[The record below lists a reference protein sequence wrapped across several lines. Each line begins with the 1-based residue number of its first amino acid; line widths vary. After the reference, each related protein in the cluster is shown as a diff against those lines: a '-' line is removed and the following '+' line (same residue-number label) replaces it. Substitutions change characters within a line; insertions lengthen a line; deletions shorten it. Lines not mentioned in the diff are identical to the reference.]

1 MTMLRIGRRAAH
13 ELEHRSIIVVD
24 IAGSGRWHNQ
34 ALLRARDV
42 LTTAVHSGLAA
53 AGITRVAIEHT
64 GDGMILLIPARV
76 SKIDLLDPVLPAVA
90 EHIREYNAAV
100 TPPLRIQLRVAVHA
114 GEVHRDPH
122 GWVGTDLI
130 TTCRLVNGQPLYQE
144 LRRPAG
150 PDMVVVVS
158 DLIYQAVVRH
168 HYRGIDPAE
177 YTPTHIQVKETD
189 TLAWLHTPHRGRAE
203 PDPAPGPDPVPAGA
217 GNGHAGGAST
227 TTEL

>member
-1 MTMLRIGRRAAH
+1 MTMLRIGRRTAH
-13 ELEHRSIIVVD
+13 GLEHRSIIVVD

-42 LTTAVHSGLAA
+42 LTAAIHSGLDT
-53 AGITRVAIEHT
+53 AGIARAAIEHT

-76 SKIDLLDPVLPAVA
+76 SKVDLLDPVIPTIA
-90 EHIREYNAAV
+90 EHIRVYNTTVAA
-100 TPPLRIQLRVAVHA
+100 PLRIQLRIAVHA

-130 TTCRLVNGQPLYQE
+130 TTCRLVDGEPLYQE
-144 LRRPAG
+144 LRRPAQ
-150 PDMVVVVS
+150 PDVAVVVS

-168 HYRGIDPAE
+168 HYRGIDPGD

-189 TLAWLHTPHRGRAE
+189 TLAWLHTPHRG
-203 PDPAPGPDPVPAGA
+203 
-217 GNGHAGGAST
+217 HAGGAST
-227 TTEL
+227 TAEL

>member
-1 MTMLRIGRRAAH
+1 MTMLRIGRRAARG
-13 ELEHRSIIVVD
+13 LEHRSIIVVD

-42 LTTAVHSGLAA
+42 LTTAVHNGLDA
-53 AGITRVAIEHT
+53 AGITRAATEHT

-76 SKIDLLDPVLPAVA
+76 SKIDLLDPVIPTIA
-90 EHIREYNAAV
+90 EHIRGYNAAV
-100 TPPLRIQLRVAVHA
+100 APPLRIQLRVAVHA

-122 GWVGTDLI
+122 GWVGADLI

-144 LRRPAG
+144 LRHSAK
-150 PDMVVVVS
+150 PDVVVVVS

-168 HYRGIDPAE
+168 HYRGIDPAD
-177 YTPTHIQVKETD
+177 YIPTHIQVKETD

-203 PDPAPGPDPVPAGA
+203 PAQAAMSTGQ
-217 GNGHAGGAST
+217 AGGART
-227 TTEL
+227 TAEL